1 MDAAGVDIQHG
12 LLGLIPL
19 VVYIILIF
27 KYKQPVPTTIFCA
40 ILGAII
46 THQTIFS
53 FSDVLCKSLG
63 SFLGLV
69 GLLIMLGRGLGE
81 ILTATKVTH
90 TIVHKI
96 IYGIGVKTQNQA
108 IVGIMTASVCIV
120 ALVGTMAGGNA
131 VIAPIVLP
139 IAAAAGLTKSTVGVL
154 FHACGEEALILGPFS
169 PSVLMLLGLTNLSYG
184 ELLIKCSLPVV
195 CVTFVTTWFVVTK
208 HIQKVTK
215 GVYDFEEQPIASDFI
230 PGAKE
235 KFTTIVF
242 LASFLLLLGFGL
254 YYKANTHYI
263 VIVLMLIALLT
274 GLAGKMSIPDITKTY
289 IKGMAGNLPLFVLFL
304 FLDPFINF
312 MDQAG
317 AFKAVTALL
326 QPLVNYGGR
335 VAIPIVAGLT
345 GTVGLTGAAVA
356 VMKMTNDLFANLVQQ
371 YQIPMVAWAVALIVS
386 NRATNFI
393 HPGANM
399 FSSMGFANSHD
410 LVSMIKNGWTV
421 AFMQL
426 IFLCIY
432 SYLFV

>member
-1 MDAAGVDIQHG
+1 MDVASFSIQKG

-19 VVYIILIF
+19 IVYIVLIF
-27 KYKQPVPTTIFCA
+27 RYKQPVPTTIFCA
-40 ILGAII
+40 ILGAVI
-46 THQTIFS
+46 THQTIFT
-53 FSDVLCKSLG
+53 FGDILAKSLG

-81 ILTATKVTH
+81 VLTATKVTN

-96 IYGIGVKTQNQA
+96 IYSIGVNTQNRA
-108 IVGIMTASVCIV
+108 IVGIMSASVIIV
-120 ALVGTMAGGNA
+120 GLLGTMAGGNA

-169 PSVLMLLGLTNLSYG
+169 PSVLMLLGLTHLTYVD
-184 ELLIKCSLPVV
+184 LLLKCALPVV
-195 CVTFVTTWFVVTK
+195 CVTFITTWFVVK
-208 HIQKVTK
+208 HIQKTTK
-215 GVYDFEEQPIASDFI
+215 GIYDYEEQPVPSDFI
-230 PGAKE
+230 PGAIE
-235 KFTTIVF
+235 KRATVTFVLAFF
-242 LASFLLLLGFGL
+242 LFVVYGL
-254 YYKANTHYI
+254 YWQANTNYI
-263 VIVLMLIALLT
+263 VVVLMTIALLT
-274 GLAGKMSIPDITKTY
+274 GLAGGMSIPNITQTY
-289 IKGMAGNLPLFVLFL
+289 IKGMAGNLHLFVLFI
-304 FLDPFINF
+304 FLEPFITF

-317 AFKAVTALL
+317 AFKAVTAIL

-335 VAIPIVAGLT
+335 VAVPIIGGLT

-356 VMKMTNDLFANLVQQ
+356 VMKMCNDLFINLVQQ
-371 YQIPMVAWAVALIVS
+371 YQIPMFVWAVALIVA

-399 FSSMGFANSHD
+399 FSSMGFANSND
-410 LVSMIKNGWTV
+410 LISMIKNGWTV

-426 IFLCIY
+426 TFLCIY